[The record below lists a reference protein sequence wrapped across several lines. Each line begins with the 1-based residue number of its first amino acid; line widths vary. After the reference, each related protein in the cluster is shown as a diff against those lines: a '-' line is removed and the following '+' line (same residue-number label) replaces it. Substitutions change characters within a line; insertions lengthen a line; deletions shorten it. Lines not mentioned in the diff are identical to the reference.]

1 MISWTRNSSQK
12 MDTQTLESD
21 GDATE
26 EDKVNFQSLRY
37 VASGSSAE
45 AAPLKVEHLSPE
57 HEAEHKRN

>member
-1 MISWTRNSSQK
+1 

-45 AAPLKVEHLSPE
+45 ATPLKVEHLSPE